1 MPRSYILKE
10 WAYPVLLFFLA
21 FTFLTLFLSSIGFP
35 IFSFWQKLLIVFIL
49 GSGKTIFHKV
59 LFSISY
65 FLFLAL
71 FLYLLK
77 LEYFP
82 TFLENIT
89 ILKNDVGR
97 VRISQ
102 RAIWELVEKRLKDF
116 PYVKSL
122 RMYVTT
128 TQDAGFSLH
137 LHIDLVGDD
146 SDLSDIEKKA
156 FIVSSKIREYIYD
169 AIGIQIKEVDVVIE
183 GIRYSFKEEEI
194 KDE

>member
-10 WAYPVLLFFLA
+10 WAYPVLLFFFV
-21 FTFLTLFLSSIGFP
+21 FTFLVLFLSSIGFP
-35 IFSFWQKLLIVFIL
+35 VFSFWQKLLVVFIL

-59 LFSISY
+59 LFSILY
-65 FLFLAL
+65 FLFLIL

-89 ILKNDVGR
+89 ILKNDVGKVR
-97 VRISQ
+97 VSQ
-102 RAIWELVEKRLKDF
+102 RAIWELVEKKLKDF

-122 RMYVTT
+122 KMYITS
-128 TQDAGFSLH
+128 TQDADLSLH

-156 FIVSSKIREYIYD
+156 FIISSKIREYIYD
-169 AIGIQIKEVDVVIE
+169 AIGIQIKEVDVIIE
-183 GIRYSFKEEEI
+183 RIRYSFKEEEK

>member
-1 MPRSYILKE
+1 VPRSYILKE
-10 WAYPVLLFFLA
+10 WAYPVLLFFFV
-21 FTFLTLFLSSIGFP
+21 FTFLVLFLSSIGFP
-35 IFSFWQKLLIVFIL
+35 VFSFWQKLLVVFIL

-59 LFSISY
+59 LFSILY
-65 FLFLAL
+65 FLFLIL

-89 ILKNDVGR
+89 ILKNDVGKVR
-97 VRISQ
+97 VSQ
-102 RAIWELVEKRLKDF
+102 RAIWELVEKKLKDF

-122 RMYVTT
+122 KMYITS
-128 TQDAGFSLH
+128 TQDADLSLH

-156 FIVSSKIREYIYD
+156 FIISSKIREYIYD
-169 AIGIQIKEVDVVIE
+169 AIGIQIKEVDVIIE
-183 GIRYSFKEEEI
+183 RIRYSFKEEEK